1 MKKRGSTAKQGRAG
15 VIAVEQACNELDLIW
30 RSLFEEDVG
39 VDGTI
44 EIALGEFPTGKI
56 IGAQVKSGMSYIR
69 SENEGSFKFYPDK
82 DDLAYWR
89 KLSIPLF
96 LLIHH
101 PEDGNVYWVD
111 VDRMFSEET
120 DDGGGSVSIDVSKTN
135 RLDHAF
141 EAYLQG
147 RFDLTVYSND
157 QYAAL
162 RDDLEAVV
170 HRDGSGGGIVEV
182 TALDLFVEGLW
193 GLCSKLQFHS
203 SLLADL
209 IRKKVRERDGEIRI
223 TYTFDRAALYS
234 FFSAYFNIL
243 ARHHIALIDAADIS
257 ESLYAKLE
265 YPTFIAPLTTNGR
278 SFVKYL
284 RAAGLPRV
292 HDNQYMT
299 LSLHP
304 HIQIEVYSSFEI
316 TDGEAQFG
324 PYTDVLA
331 ISFNAYLDY
340 YHLSHW
346 HRAAPDQPAAEA
358 ARQSIHYY
366 GLRDYIANRFRE
378 TPKNNVLLRH
388 RDIPL
393 SPLICW
399 LMDWVED
406 RQGMPTSWLRGRSG
420 KETMGFADEMMSIL
434 GPIGVATTSE
444 PPEPVFP
451 NPHLANGE
459 YLDRGAIIG
468 TSESEA

>member
-1 MKKRGSTAKQGRAG
+1 MKKRSRTAKQGRAG

-30 RSLFEEDVG
+30 RSLIEEDVG

-56 IGAQVKSGMSYIR
+56 IGVQVKSGRSYIR
-69 SENEGSFKFYPDK
+69 SESETSFKFYPHK
-82 DDLAYWR
+82 DDLDYWR

-101 PEDGNVYWVD
+101 PDDGNVYWVD
-111 VDRMFSEET
+111 VSSAFSEEQH
-120 DDGGGSVSIDVSKTN
+120 DQDGVASITFSKTN
-135 RLDHAF
+135 KLDKAF
-141 EAYLQG
+141 EANLHG
-147 RFDLTVYSND
+147 RFDLTVYSSD

-162 RDDLEAVV
+162 RKELEALV
-170 HRDGSGGGIVEV
+170 HRDGSGRGIVEV

-203 SLLADL
+203 SLLADM
-209 IRKKVRERDGEIRI
+209 IRKTVREREGQIPI
-223 TYTFDRAALYS
+223 TYTFNRAGLYP
-234 FFSAYFNIL
+234 FFSTYFSLL

-257 ESLYAKLE
+257 ESLYGKLE

-278 SFVKYL
+278 RFVKYL
-284 RAAGLPRV
+284 QAVGLPRV

-304 HIQIEVYSSFEI
+304 HIQIEVYAGFDI
-316 TDGEAQFG
+316 VDDQARFG

-331 ISFNAYLDY
+331 IRFNAYLDY

-346 HRAAPDQPAAEA
+346 HRARPEQPAVEV
-358 ARQSIHYY
+358 ARQNIHYHA
-366 GLRDYIANRFRE
+366 LRDYISTRFKDA
-378 TPKNNVLLRH
+378 PKNNVLFRH

-399 LMDWVED
+399 LVDWNDD
-406 RQGMPTSWLRGRSG
+406 RNGVPSSWLRGRSG
-420 KETMGFADEMMSIL
+420 TETMGFADEMRAIL
-434 GPIGVATTSE
+434 GPIGVATTRE
-444 PPEPVFP
+444 PPEPTFP
-451 NPHLANGE
+451 NPNLGNGE
-459 YLDRGAIIG
+459 YLDRSSADRNTGSAL
-468 TSESEA
+468 